1 MAVKMILLKTGD
13 NIISGIKEIT
23 QDEKIH
29 GYFLEQ
35 PHSIR
40 TQEKTL
46 LMESETSDSNY
57 ELDVILSPWM
67 ILSSDKEYVIS
78 PDIVATICEPL
89 SSVKDMYDRKLKI
102 NSESESETE
111 VEDG

>member
-46 LMESETSDSNY
+46 LMES
-57 ELDVILSPWM
+57 
-67 ILSSDKEYVIS
+67 DKEYVIS
-78 PDIVATICEPL
+78 PDIIATICEPL
-89 SSVKDMYDRKLKI
+89 SSVKEMYDQKLKI